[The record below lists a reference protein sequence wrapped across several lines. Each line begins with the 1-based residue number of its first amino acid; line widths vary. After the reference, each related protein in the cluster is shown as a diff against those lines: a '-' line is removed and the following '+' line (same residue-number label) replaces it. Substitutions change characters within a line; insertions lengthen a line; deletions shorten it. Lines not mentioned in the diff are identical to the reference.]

1 MIGIIIITVSGD
13 KTKLWLCYLF
23 NMIKRKLEYSQLIC
37 ISSSSKIKWCHKY
50 LSLSRFFKL
59 FLLSLLWATNSLIL
73 LLAAASTCLA
83 SISFCLLPAV
93 QRVSQPPAL
102 LKYFVENSNKK
113 LLSIT
118 VLQIIDACSWPKL
131 IVFATLT
138 SLVTLYLKIDHSIC
152 VEVSN

>member
-1 MIGIIIITVSGD
+1 MSASNIG
-13 KTKLWLCYLF
+13 YLF

-37 ISSSSKIKWCHKY
+37 ISSSSKIKWCHIY

-131 IVFATLT
+131 IVFATMT
-138 SLVTLYLKIDHSIC
+138 SFVALYLKI
-152 VEVSN
+152 VSRRKKTK